1 MVVRRN
7 RKYKMKDLDGE
18 NPALK
23 VLKKHTIFYLVILR
37 KKNLNPSA
45 NRKFMFHMHQ
55 S

>member
-23 VLKKHTIFYLVILR
+23 VLKKAYYLLFSYFAQ
-37 KKNLNPSA
+37 KKS
-45 NRKFMFHMHQ
+45 
-55 S
+55 